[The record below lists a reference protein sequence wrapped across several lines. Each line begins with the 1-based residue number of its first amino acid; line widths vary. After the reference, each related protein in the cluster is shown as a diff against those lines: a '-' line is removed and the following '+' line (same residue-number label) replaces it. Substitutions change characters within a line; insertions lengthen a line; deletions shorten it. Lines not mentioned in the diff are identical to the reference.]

1 MSDKTQIRFKGLV
14 LPLLTAMALA
24 CASTAHGQTQAPPAA
39 ADSEPAPSKP
49 ADRERLTQLVKQ
61 ALPSWDEKVLQAPK
75 TENWAADLT
84 PRRVAEA
91 LEDSDLLAVIKEA
104 PNGVEIFRTKGS
116 VLRFDAE
123 KGQLRYVNR
132 ARSVDATGDLGK
144 LPENAKAEE
153 IALGTLTSLGLPRR
167 EFVDFSV
174 ATQIAGGA
182 PVDSREMQVK
192 AEIYRLVTVPRRV
205 GDLPVFVSRAR
216 AAVTPEGQIQRLRV
230 NWPPLTLQPDM
241 RLVEADDVV
250 ARAVDLLMDHNASEK
265 VQLRAQLGYLPTDAK
280 DETVVMPVVLFSVED
295 PPTPFMFSVPVVEP
309 GEGDDDAK

>member
-1 MSDKTQIRFKGLV
+1 MRFDGSRAD
-14 LPLLTAMALA
+14 TSSAG
-24 CASTAHGQTQAPPAA
+24 GQS

-61 ALPSWDEKVLQAPK
+61 ALPSWDEKVLQVPK